1 MQREKE
7 PKYEAHRR
15 FSVKMAPL
23 KDPPVKNSSPLKTP
37 NIQVN
42 SLTGLPP
49 TLKSFIEKL
58 EDINSRYE
66 ALTDDAI
73 IAGKGAALYKELQG
87 LLITLK
93 PLRESYQELFFDELT
108 TVSNK
113 YNELIK
119 LIPTRVNSVLEKANQ
134 NLQRNSRASTAGSC
148 GKCGKPLSGDVVEA
162 ANSRW
167 HLDCFSCFDCG
178 RKLIKTC
185 LNIENKP
192 YCDNCGRKAFV
203 RSKLKK

>member
-1 MQREKE
+1 
-7 PKYEAHRR
+7 
-15 FSVKMAPL
+15 MAPI
-23 KDPPVKNSSPLKTP
+23 KTP
-37 NIQVN
+37 TTNKFAV
-42 SLTGLPP
+42 TGLPP
-49 TLKSFIEKL
+49 TLKTFIEKL
-58 EDINSRYE
+58 DDINNRYE
-66 ALTDDAI
+66 ALTDETI
-73 IAGKGAALYKELQG
+73 LAGKGAALYKELQG
-87 LLITLK
+87 LLVTLK

-108 TVSNK
+108 AVSNK

-119 LIPTRVNSVLEKANQ
+119 LIPNRVNSVLEKANQ
-134 NLQRNSRASTAGSC
+134 RQSRASATSSGSC

-178 RKLIKTC
+178 RKLVKTC

-192 YCDNCGRKAFV
+192 YCDSCGRKAFV